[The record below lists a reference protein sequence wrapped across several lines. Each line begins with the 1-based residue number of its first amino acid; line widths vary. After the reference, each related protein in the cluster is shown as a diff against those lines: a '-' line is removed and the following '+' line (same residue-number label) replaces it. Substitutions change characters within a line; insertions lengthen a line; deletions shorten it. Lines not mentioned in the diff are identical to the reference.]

1 MMSPLKG
8 STVRRESLT
17 EAQRAQML
25 AMMQLCYA
33 GVSPERF
40 AEDLDG
46 KQYVILMHA
55 RRGSELVGFSTL
67 RVAEERA
74 GEQVVEVVYSGDT
87 VIHPDWWGHK
97 VLQVCFGRFLL
108 SRKLRN
114 PLRPLHWLLL
124 SAGFKTYLLAVMT
137 SSGMNFRMR

>member
-25 AMMQLCYA
+25 ALMQLCYA

-46 KQYVILMHA
+46 KQYVAILAGVGGWAGAVVSGGLDA
-55 RRGSELVGFSTL
+55 RDGSAALGFANAMKDLPQRTTK
-67 RVAEERA
+67 
-74 GEQVVEVVYSGDT
+74 G
-87 VIHPDWWGHK
+87 
-97 VLQVCFGRFLL
+97 
-108 SRKLRN
+108 
-114 PLRPLHWLLL
+114 
-124 SAGFKTYLLAVMT
+124 
-137 SSGMNFRMR
+137 GMLYVFALP